1 MYDADK
7 RHNTTRAMCPK
18 LRIYRNFN
26 NNIHLCSA
34 RIKNTQTHNYK
45 QNLYTRHDFP
55 RPGDWMTAVLLFGF
69 STLEHPML
77 TKPAK
82 LKHCWEMSNKTQ

>member
-1 MYDADK
+1 MMQTKDIIQPGLCARNYVYTETF
-7 RHNTTRAMCPK
+7 TT
-18 LRIYRNFN
+18 
-26 NNIHLCSA
+26 NIHSCSA
-34 RIKNTQTHNYK
+34 RINNTQTHNYK